1 MTIIG
6 IMVFACI
13 FRSCLDNFINVVFFH
28 CYLGDSGKVDTS
40 EDRER
45 EVIRQRLK
53 EKEACGVVFVGVN
66 EDSIG
71 RVMI

>member
-1 MTIIG
+1 M
-6 IMVFACI
+6 
-13 FRSCLDNFINVVFFH
+13 VFFH

-53 EKEACGVVFVGVN
+53 EKEACGVESVVFVGVN